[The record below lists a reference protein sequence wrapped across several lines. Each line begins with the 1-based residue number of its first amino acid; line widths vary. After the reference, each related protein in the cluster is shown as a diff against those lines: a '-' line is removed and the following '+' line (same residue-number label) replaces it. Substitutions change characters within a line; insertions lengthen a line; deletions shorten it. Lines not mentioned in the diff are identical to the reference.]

1 MEQLLSIK
9 HIPIKVEVNVTRGEF
24 KRVEDSG
31 SNTPSI
37 KVSPKQGGGLRLQA
51 EPYRMEIPES
61 RNYDTYVPSSSYGSG
76 FTLTYEAVARL
87 ADGGN
92 PAAGIKQ
99 TADMDQF
106 SAKRASRSIESVL
119 QSLPKSRN
127 SAVSYSDG
135 VLSVNYR
142 MSGSESSVE
151 ELAFSHPEFE
161 FIPGSIEFIIKQMP
175 ELDIEYL
182 GDPIYFPRSADPNY
196 EPIVDVLV

>member
-24 KRVEDSG
+24 KRVENSAP
-31 SNTPSI
+31 NAPSV
-37 KVSPKQGGGLRLQA
+37 KVSSKKGGGLRLQA

-61 RNYDTYVPSSSYGSG
+61 RNYDAYIPSGNYDSG
-76 FTLTYEAVARL
+76 FTLTYEAVAKL
-87 ADGGN
+87 AEGGN
-92 PAAGIKQ
+92 SAVGIKQ
-99 TADMDQF
+99 SGEMRQF

-119 QSLPKSRN
+119 QSLPKNKN
-127 SAVSYSDG
+127 SAVSYADG
-135 VLSVNYR
+135 VLSVNYQ
-142 MSGSESSVE
+142 MTGTESVA
-151 ELAFSHPEFE
+151 ELTSSHPEFE
-161 FIPGSIEFIIKQMP
+161 FIPGSIEFIISQMP

>member
-24 KRVEDSG
+24 KRVENSG
-31 SNTPSI
+31 SKTPSI

-61 RNYDTYVPSSSYGSG
+61 RNYDTYIPSSNYDSG
-76 FTLTYEAVARL
+76 FTLTYEAVAKL

-92 PAAGIKQ
+92 SAAGIKQ
-99 TADMDQF
+99 TGDMGQF
-106 SAKRASRSIESVL
+106 SAKRASRSIEAVL

-135 VLSVNYR
+135 VLSVNYQ
-142 MSGSESSVE
+142 MTGSEAVTDLASSH
-151 ELAFSHPEFE
+151 AEFE
-161 FIPGSIEFIIKQMP
+161 FIPGSIEFIISQMP

-196 EPIVDVLV
+196 EPIVDVLA